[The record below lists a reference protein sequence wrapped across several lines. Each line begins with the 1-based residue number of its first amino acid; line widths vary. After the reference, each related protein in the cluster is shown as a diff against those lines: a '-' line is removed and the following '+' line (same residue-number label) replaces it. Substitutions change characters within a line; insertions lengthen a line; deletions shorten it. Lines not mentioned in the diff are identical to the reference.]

1 MTIAT
6 FAKSRGLTAGM
17 IAQKMGV
24 AREMVYAY
32 GRGGIMPTVRTME
45 RIAKAMTELGVPTT
59 PVEVFAALTVK
70 APEAPADE
78 SKTAEG

>member
-24 AREMVYAY
+24 AREMIYAY
-32 GRGGIMPTVRTME
+32 GKNGVMPTVRTIE

-59 PVEVFAALTVK
+59 PVEVFTALTVK
-70 APEAPADE
+70 PIETPAEE
-78 SKTAEG
+78 SNTAEG

>member
-6 FAKSRGLTAGM
+6 FARSRGLTAGM

-24 AREMVYAY
+24 SREMVYLY
-32 GRGGIMPTVRTME
+32 GKDKMPTVRTME
-45 RIAKAMTELGVPTT
+45 RIAKAMTDLGVPTT
-59 PVEVFAALTVK
+59 PVEVFAALTTK
-70 APEAPADE
+70 APEAPDE